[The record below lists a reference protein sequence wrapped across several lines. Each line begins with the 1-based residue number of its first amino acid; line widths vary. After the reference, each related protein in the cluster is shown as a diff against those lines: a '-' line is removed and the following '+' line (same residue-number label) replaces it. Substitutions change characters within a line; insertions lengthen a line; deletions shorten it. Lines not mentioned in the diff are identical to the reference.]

1 MAMTTRSMFAAAAFA
16 AAAWCAAAG
25 AAEPTPDAAP
35 SADRPG
41 SAPAESSGSSSRRNT
56 VTEADVRRMLEER
69 GYTQLNLRE
78 DAEGWMGVATKDGR
92 RIMLDIDRHGT
103 IRETE

>member
-1 MAMTTRSMFAAAAFA
+1 MLAAAILGA
-16 AAAWCAAAG
+16 AVAWCAAAG
-25 AAEPTPDAAP
+25 AAEPTPDAGSSGENSGKPP
-35 SADRPG
+35 S
-41 SAPAESSGSSSRRNT
+41 ESSGASSTRNA
-56 VTEADVRRMLEER
+56 VTETDVRQMLEQR

-78 DAEGWMGVATKDGR
+78 DADGWMGIATKNGR